1 MGYSTGIAPQTNTV
15 AIKVPVFSTEKLP
28 QVEVSLGPEM
38 RSTGEVLG
46 VGQNFHEA
54 MYKGFTA
61 AGTTIPK
68 AGSTIL
74 VTVREMDKEN
84 FLPIAKKFHELGA
97 SLLPLPALQ
106 NCLKITIFRYKLQRR
121 FQRVFRISLMLSE
134 AV

>member
-38 RSTGEVLG
+38 RSLTGE
-46 VGQNFHEA
+46 
-54 MYKGFTA
+54 GFRRRSKLPR
-61 AGTTIPK
+61 GYVQRDLLPPSTTIPK
-68 AGSTIL
+68 GRFKQFLLRFVKWIKKTSCLSQRNSTNL
-74 VTVREMDKEN
+74 
-84 FLPIAKKFHELGA
+84 AA

-121 FQRVFRISLMLSE
+121 DFRGCSE
-134 AV
+134 YP